1 MGERGGGAREEERRE
16 LLEGMILESRE
27 NGAISSSA
35 DRAGSSPLTSKLQQA
50 WLYSQ
55 ISKVQRR
62 DVSSTSPV
70 ADVATEKRACK
81 FPLPVDRFTSSPL
94 ASIKTSGVLNA
105 SQYETSYV
113 HKSRPSSAGSLDFLR
128 TSGGPQLV
136 SYSKKMD
143 KIPPLPSCSPTIS
156 SSDESCVTATTTT
169 STSAGSTSTD
179 SSSNPST
186 SEGFTS
192 CGALEDDLQDFV
204 GATNAAEQ
212 VHDDE
217 FDGSMD
223 VLGQVEPY
231 LNYIDGMLMDEDVEE
246 ERLLMEA
253 GGAYLVLAK
262 DLEALIEGE
271 PRAPEIINDDGEEA
285 EVPEEYDEDWTKGA
299 LGPDE
304 NDTENFIHTY
314 TSQLSGHLADLSLA
328 LSSPRE
334 LDFSRWRG
342 NEVDSRSDS
351 EESGNLPNH
360 SSDSNQC
367 PAGEISTV
375 SCDAVTD
382 SATAELVDLLQ
393 RYVSLYFDF
402 TYVCV

>member
-1 MGERGGGAREEERRE
+1 M
-16 LLEGMILESRE
+16 LEGMILESRE

-62 DVSSTSPV
+62 GVSSASPV
-70 ADVATEKRACK
+70 ADVATEKRACT
-81 FPLPVDRFTSSPL
+81 LPVDSFASSPL
-94 ASIKTSGVLNA
+94 ATIKTSGVLNA
-105 SQYETSYV
+105 SQYEASYV
-113 HKSRPSSAGSLDFLR
+113 HKSRPSAAGSLDFLR

-156 SSDESCVTATTTT
+156 SSDETCVTTTTTTTTSTTSTLTST

-186 SEGFTS
+186 SESFTS
-192 CGALEDDLQDFV
+192 CGAVEDALQDFV

-212 VHDDE
+212 VHDE
-217 FDGSMD
+217 FDGSID
-223 VLGQVEPY
+223 VLAQVEPY
-231 LNYIDGMLMDEDVEE
+231 LNYLDGMLMDEDVEE
-246 ERLLMEA
+246 DRLLMEE
-253 GGAYLVLAK
+253 GGAYLALAK

-271 PRAPEIINDDGEEA
+271 PRALEIISDTGEEA
-285 EVPEEYDEDWTKGA
+285 EVPEVYDEDWTKGA
-299 LGPDE
+299 LGSDE

-314 TSQLSGHLADLSLA
+314 TCQLSGHIMDLSLNS
-328 LSSPRE
+328 SSPRE

-342 NEVDSRSDS
+342 NEADSRSDS

-360 SSDSNQC
+360 SLDSNQC

-382 SATAELVDLLQ
+382 PATEELVDLLQ
-393 RYVSLYFDF
+393 RYVSLIL
-402 TYVCV
+402 

>member
-1 MGERGGGAREEERRE
+1 
-16 LLEGMILESRE
+16 MILESRE

-62 DVSSTSPV
+62 GVSSTSPV
-70 ADVATEKRACK
+70 ADVATEKRACT
-81 FPLPVDRFTSSPL
+81 LPVESFASSPL
-94 ASIKTSGVLNA
+94 ATIKTSGVLNA
-105 SQYETSYV
+105 SQYEASYV
-113 HKSRPSSAGSLDFLR
+113 HKSRPSAAGSLDFLR

-156 SSDESCVTATTTT
+156 SSDETCVTTTTTTTTSTSAKSTLTST

-186 SEGFTS
+186 SESFTS
-192 CGALEDDLQDFV
+192 CGAQEDALQDFV

-223 VLGQVEPY
+223 VLAQVEPY
-231 LNYIDGMLMDEDVEE
+231 LNYLDGMLMDEDVEE
-246 ERLLMEA
+246 DRLLMEE
-253 GGAYLVLAK
+253 GGAYLALAK

-271 PRAPEIINDDGEEA
+271 PRALEISNDNGEEA
-285 EVPEEYDEDWTKGA
+285 EVPGVYDEDWTKGA
-299 LGPDE
+299 LGSDE
-304 NDTENFIHTY
+304 IDTDNFTDNFIHTY
-314 TSQLSGHLADLSLA
+314 TCQLSGYIMDLSLGS
-328 LSSPRE
+328 SSPSE

-342 NEVDSRSDS
+342 NEGDSRSDS

-360 SSDSNQC
+360 SLDSNQC

-393 RYVSLYFDF
+393 RYVSLIL
-402 TYVCV
+402 

>member
-1 MGERGGGAREEERRE
+1 
-16 LLEGMILESRE
+16 MILESRE

-62 DVSSTSPV
+62 GVSSTSPV
-70 ADVATEKRACK
+70 ADVATEKRACT
-81 FPLPVDRFTSSPL
+81 LPVESFASSPL
-94 ASIKTSGVLNA
+94 ATIKTSGVLNA
-105 SQYETSYV
+105 SQYEASYV
-113 HKSRPSSAGSLDFLR
+113 HKSRPSAAGSLDFLR

-156 SSDESCVTATTTT
+156 SSDETCVTTTTTTTTSTSAKSTLTST

-186 SEGFTS
+186 SESFTS
-192 CGALEDDLQDFV
+192 CGAVEDALQDFV

-212 VHDDE
+212 VHDE
-217 FDGSMD
+217 FDGSID
-223 VLGQVEPY
+223 VLAQVEPY
-231 LNYIDGMLMDEDVEE
+231 LNYLDGMLMDEDVEE
-246 ERLLMEA
+246 DRLLMEE
-253 GGAYLVLAK
+253 GGAYLALAK

-271 PRAPEIINDDGEEA
+271 PRALEIISDTGEEA
-285 EVPEEYDEDWTKGA
+285 EVPEVYDEDWTKGA
-299 LGPDE
+299 LGSDE

-314 TSQLSGHLADLSLA
+314 TCQLSGHIMDLSLNS
-328 LSSPRE
+328 SSPRE

-342 NEVDSRSDS
+342 NEADSRSDS

-360 SSDSNQC
+360 SLDSNQC

-393 RYVSLYFDF
+393 RYVSLIL
-402 TYVCV
+402 